1 VKQAFNQ
8 IKRTETIVGL
18 EETNYIHVKYL
29 KPIIKKA
36 GLTLHNEKEYE
47 RVLEFIMDNRSKHDQ
62 DNSLDREGKLKFITL
77 EEVEKAYMFQKK
89 YGQ

>member
-1 VKQAFNQ
+1 M
-8 IKRTETIVGL
+8 
-18 EETNYIHVKYL
+18 KYL

-36 GLTLHNEKEYE
+36 GLTIKNEKEYE
-47 RVLEFIMDNRSKHDQ
+47 RILDFIMKNRSKQDI

-77 EEVEKAYMFQKK
+77 DEVEKAYMFQKK